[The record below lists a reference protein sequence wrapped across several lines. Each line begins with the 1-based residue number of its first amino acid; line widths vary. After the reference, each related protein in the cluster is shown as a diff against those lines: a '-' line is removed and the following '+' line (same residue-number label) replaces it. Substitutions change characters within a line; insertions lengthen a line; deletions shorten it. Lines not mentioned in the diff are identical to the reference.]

1 MLDRPVAALCRSMIP
16 SESLI
21 RLRFTIEATLDVVLP
36 LEWPGKARFRSLP
49 SGKYLDFERYH
60 GRFRTGTILT
70 VPAIVLG
77 SNAPSGPV
85 NMEERRFVHALGP
98 VNSFPWVPPIIVTT
112 GPGLTP

>member
-1 MLDRPVAALCRSMIP
+1 MIT

-21 RLRFTIEATLDVVLP
+21 RLRFTVYATLDVVLP

-49 SGKYLDFERYH
+49 SGKYLDLDRYP

-70 VPAIVLG
+70 VPAIEEG

-85 NMEERRFVHALGP
+85 NIEERRLVQALGP
-98 VNSFPWVPPIIVTT
+98 VNSFP
-112 GPGLTP
+112 